1 MIVDF
6 QFPPSKKTYPGQLQ
20 KKSANKK
27 NHHQCFVF
35 PVACIIE
42 NDISL
47 LLLVWMVGNQ
57 TRNQHLQQK
66 LACISQM
73 LHAMEYLPPIWTIF
87 NVGKFRCISL
97 WSPGPFLVDIRL
109 FSGGVTAP
117 KTNIPNPKIDG
128 LDGLLWLIIPI
139 KIG

>member
-6 QFPPSKKTYPGQLQ
+6 QFPSPNKNISGATTKNISKQ
-20 KKSANKK
+20 KKHISVL
-27 NHHQCFVF
+27 CF

-57 TRNQHLQQK
+57 TRNQHCQQK
-66 LACISQM
+66 LM
-73 LHAMEYLPPIWTIF
+73 EYLPRLLHAMEYLPPIWVIF

-97 WSPGPFLVDIRL
+97 WSPGPFFRGYSFVFR
-109 FSGGVTAP
+109 
-117 KTNIPNPKIDG
+117 G
-128 LDGLLWLIIPI
+128 LQQPRKQTFRIQKLMLWMVYYGLYL
-139 KIG
+139 